1 MLQVRSGV
9 TIRWH
14 GLYIRHG
21 KKQTDASFSKRR
33 MAMLIVI
40 LLSLAAFIGVLY
52 CCLIMGSRDDDINGR
67 G

>member
-1 MLQVRSGV
+1 
-9 TIRWH
+9 
-14 GLYIRHG
+14 
-21 KKQTDASFSKRR
+21 
-33 MAMLIVI
+33 MLIVI